1 MEITLGLTLPRDE
14 LTVPVARHIVRAA
27 LDRVG
32 VEGACVHD
40 VVVAL
45 SEACT
50 NVLQHAGHGEEYDVD
65 VHVDDERCRIR
76 VLDVGRGFDS
86 VRLGQNGAQP
96 EAEQGRGLTLMRALV
111 DQVRFASRPA
121 AGTMVTLDKTLQ
133 FADPALLR
141 DPATPEAAAR
151 SQV

>member
-14 LTVPVARHIVRAA
+14 LTVPVARHIVRTA

-32 VEGACVHD
+32 VEDACAHD

-50 NVLQHAGHGEEYDVD
+50 NVLLHAGPGDEYDVR
-65 VHVDDERCRIR
+65 VNVEDERCRIR
-76 VLDVGRGFDS
+76 ILDVGRGFDP
-86 VRLGQNGAQP
+86 VRPGQSGAQP
-96 EAEQGRGLTLMRALV
+96 EAEQGRGMALMHALV
-111 DQVRFASRPA
+111 DRVRFTSRPEA
-121 AGTMVTLDKTLQ
+121 RTIVTLEKTLE

-141 DPATPEAAAR
+141 DGGA
-151 SQV
+151 